1 MSAGAAT
8 MSARTEEATMSAG
21 AEPRWARIRH
31 VDIAVP
37 AVRRDDRAHRRLLP
51 WLSVGA
57 LFCCAC
63 ALLVGSSWQQKSD
76 HVEGAQLGT
85 SSSSIPTASRHHV
98 HPAVAAAEAAGLVQT
113 VGAAKK
119 VRMAYSALAHVAAAG
134 PAAAESKFAGAAGR
148 AGKVVVSKSAAEIK
162 AAAVV
167 AVRTHILAEAGN
179 ESGGNIYEGGKYVGT
194 FSKEPSAL
202 ADALQAEVDAT
213 AKAYAVTPMLM
224 STGPDENK
232 DKVLV
237 KLYMESQC
245 PACRRFSTTYLKD
258 IVEAPGMSDIMDLEY
273 VPFGYGKVLR
283 PLRAGEGDLD
293 NWLNHTSELLPLLQ
307 QMTEPWKPKPV
318 FKVVCQHGEEECLGN
333 ALESCLQ
340 DVQPKMKFNFPVFD
354 CIEHRGCAEGMK
366 PPDCVASPSDVA
378 KLCVMEKGQGKIDV
392 PQLLQCIRG
401 TRAQELLVMNDV
413 ATLNANIQ

>member
-1 MSAGAAT
+1 
-8 MSARTEEATMSAG
+8 MSAG

-37 AVRRDDRAHRRLLP
+37 AARRDDRAHRRL
-51 WLSVGA
+51 VFA
-57 LFCCAC
+57 AVLFCCGC
-63 ALLVGSSWQQKSD
+63 ALVGSSWQQKSD
-76 HVEGAQLGT
+76 HVERSQLGT
-85 SSSSIPTASRHHV
+85 SSSSIPSVSGHNV

-134 PAAAESKFAGAAGR
+134 SAAAESKFAGAAGQ
-148 AGKVVVSKSAAEIK
+148 AGKVVASKSTAEIK

-179 ESGGNIYEGGKYVGT
+179 ETGKIYEDGKYVGT

-202 ADALQAEVDAT
+202 ADAPQAEVDAT
-213 AKAYAVTPMLM
+213 AKAFAVTPMLM

-283 PLRAGEGDLD
+283 PLRAGGGDLD

-340 DVQPKMKFNFPVFD
+340 DAQPNMKFNFPVFD

-392 PQLLQCIRG
+392 PQLLQCMRG

>member
-1 MSAGAAT
+1 MSAGV
-8 MSARTEEATMSAG
+8 
-21 AEPRWARIRH
+21 EPWARIRH
-31 VDIAVP
+31 VDVAMP
-37 AVRRDDRAHRRLLP
+37 EGKRGERAQRRLLP
-51 WLSVGA
+51 WLTAAA

-63 ALLVGSSWQQKSD
+63 ALLVGSSSQQKSD
-76 HVEGAQLGT
+76 DVERVQLGARAKDAAAA
-85 SSSSIPTASRHHV
+85 IPAANGHDV

-113 VGAAKK
+113 IGAANKA
-119 VRMAYSALAHVAAAG
+119 RMAYSALKI
-134 PAAAESKFAGAAGR
+134 SAGAAGHAGVV
-148 AGKVVVSKSAAEIK
+148 AGKYAAEIK

-167 AVRTHILAEAGN
+167 AVRTHILAEAEVAGN
-179 ESGGNIYEGGKYVGT
+179 ETGRDGKYVGS

-202 ADALQAEVDAT
+202 ADAPQAEVDAT

-224 STGPDENK
+224 STGPDVNK

-245 PACRRFSTTYLKD
+245 PACRKFSTTYLKD

-283 PLRAGEGDLD
+283 GEGGKD
-293 NWLNHTSELLPLLQ
+293 NWLNHTSQLLPLLQ
-307 QMTEPWKPKPV
+307 QMTEPWKPKPE
-318 FKVVCQHGEEECLGN
+318 FKIMCQHGVDECYGN

-340 DVQPKMKFNFPVFD
+340 DVQPDMKINFPVFD

-366 PPDCVASPSDVA
+366 PPDCVASPSDVG
-378 KLCVMEKGQGKIDV
+378 KMCVMEKGQGKIDV

-401 TRAQELLVMNDV
+401 SRAQELMVMNDV